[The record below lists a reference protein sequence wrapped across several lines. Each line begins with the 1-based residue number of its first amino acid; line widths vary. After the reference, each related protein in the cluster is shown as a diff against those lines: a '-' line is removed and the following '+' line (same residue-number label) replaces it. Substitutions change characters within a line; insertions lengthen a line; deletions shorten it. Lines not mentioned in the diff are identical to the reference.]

1 MEDQTGNG
9 GMERGEG
16 RRTTPLPL
24 EHYREVLGDKA
35 PKSDA
40 ELRKLREEVYRLARA
55 VVQTVIEERK
65 R

>member
-1 MEDQTGNG
+1 MGDQTGDG
-9 GMERGEG
+9 GIERGEAG
-16 RRTTPLPL
+16 RITPLPL
-24 EHYREVLGDKA
+24 ERYRKVLGDKA

-55 VVQTVIEERK
+55 VVQTVIEEGK

>member
-1 MEDQTGNG
+1 VGDQTGNG
-9 GMERGEG
+9 GIERGEG
-16 RRTTPLPL
+16 RRMTPLPL
-24 EHYREVLGDKA
+24 KRYRDVLGDKA

-65 R
+65 Q

>member
-1 MEDQTGNG
+1 MGDQTGNG
-9 GMERGEG
+9 GIERGEG
-16 RRTTPLPL
+16 RGVAPLPV
-24 EHYREVLGDKA
+24 ERYREVLGDKA

-65 R
+65 Q